1 MSELVERLRMRL
13 DREAGMQKLDE
24 TVEKY
29 GYANGAPWSFH
40 DHEFQREII
49 KDTSSRISV
58 RKCSQVGLSEV
69 MVQKLLAMAASL
81 RHVRIIFTLP
91 TKDMAVAFSK
101 DRIDGAID
109 QSEFYAGMVEKASNS
124 ASQKKIGSCMVYIAG
139 SFGANSA
146 ISVPAEILIHD
157 EVDFSNQV
165 VLGKLNSR
173 IRHASIVDDQG
184 YRGLKYM
191 FSTPT
196 VDGYGIDLTFQK
208 GTKKYYFVKCKCCE
222 TWQNPQFASDFVI
235 PGFDESMDQFSR
247 EHAFDAKLQLDE
259 AKILCPKCKKDLFPS
274 LIDPARRQ
282 WVALHPDRHEQSY
295 QVNPWD
301 VPQYNTPSQI
311 VRQMQDYPLKS
322 DFYNFVLGLPY
333 SDADNSFI
341 TDEVYKLSVRT
352 VTPMPYLAALVTS
365 HTVMGMDIGKV
376 CHLTVAIPVGTKLHI
391 VWAEKITNNR
401 NTPAA
406 PEILKRFDHYR
417 CAFMCI
423 DSLPD
428 ITLVNT
434 LLQARQD
441 IRAIV
446 YVRSISGPNIFEE
459 KTSEPV
465 VNVDR
470 TKSLTYLLNKHNSQ
484 EIQYPSS
491 DVITNEIF
499 DHLKTTK
506 KIRKQNVDGS
516 FTELFQTT
524 SSNDHWVHSVH
535 YAMLAAEI
543 KFGLG
548 SSNSGFPAPV
558 SVGVVSVGANHIEED
573 PLLKQYIWGI

>member
-1 MSELVERLRMRL
+1 MSELVARLRMRL
-13 DREAGMQKLDE
+13 DRESGMQQLDE
-24 TVEKY
+24 TVLKY
-29 GYANGAPWSFH
+29 GHANGSKFSFT

-91 TKDMAVAFSK
+91 TKDMATAFSK

-109 QSEFYAGMVEKASNS
+109 QSDFYGGMVERASNS
-124 ASQKKIGSCMVYIAG
+124 ASQKKIGSCMVYVAG

-173 IRHASIVDDQG
+173 IRHASIVDDKG

-196 VDGYGIDLTFQK
+196 VDGFGIDLTFQQ
-208 GTKKYYFVKCKCCE
+208 GSKKYYMVRCEHCE
-222 TWQNPQFASDFVI
+222 TWQNPQFTTDFVV
-235 PGFDESMDQFSR
+235 PGFDDSMDKWGR
-247 EHAFDAKLQLDE
+247 EDAYNKANDISA
-259 AKILCPKCKKDLFPS
+259 AKILCPNCRKDLFIS
-274 LIDPARRQ
+274 LTNPDRRQ

-301 VPQYNTPSQI
+301 VPAYNTPSEI

-341 TDEVYKLSVRT
+341 TDEIYMMSVKT
-352 VTPMPYLAALVTS
+352 VAPLPYLASLITQQ
-365 HTVMGMDIGKV
+365 TVMGMDIGKT
-376 CHLTVAIPVGTKLHI
+376 CHLTVAIPMGTKLHVI
-391 VWAEKITNNR
+391 HMEKIQ
-401 NTPAA
+401 NTREAPAA
-406 PEILKRFDHYR
+406 PEILRRFDFYR
-417 CAFMCI
+417 CVFMCI

-446 YVRSISGPNIFEE
+446 YVRSISGPRIFEE
-459 KTSEPV
+459 KSSEPV

-470 TKSLTYLLNKHNSQ
+470 TKSLTFLLNKHNSQ
-484 EIQYPSS
+484 EIQYPKNDSMTS
-491 DVITNEIF
+491 EAF

-506 KIRKQNVDGS
+506 KIRRQNVDGS
-516 FTELFQTT
+516 FTELFQSTT
-524 SSNDHWVHSVH
+524 PEDHWVHSLH
-535 YAMLAAEI
+535 YTMLAAEI

-548 SSNSGFPAPV
+548 NHGSGIMAPV
-558 SVGVVSVGANHIEED
+558 SVGVARVGESHTIEDE
-573 PLLKQYIWGI
+573 LAKRYVW

>member
-24 TVEKY
+24 TVLKY
-29 GYANGAPWSFH
+29 GYANGSAWSFK

-101 DRIDGAID
+101 YRVDGAID
-109 QSEFYAGMVEKASNS
+109 QSDFYAGMVEKASNS

-173 IRHASIVDDQG
+173 IRHASLVDDQG

-196 VDGYGIDLTFQK
+196 VDGYGIDLTFQQ
-208 GTKKYYFVKCKCCE
+208 GSKKYYFVKCEHCE
-222 TWQNPQFASDFVI
+222 TWQNPQFSTDFVL
-235 PGFDESMDQFSR
+235 PGFNESMDKFGREDAFSP
-247 EHAFDAKLQLDE
+247 HINIDGTQ
-259 AKILCPKCKKDLFPS
+259 ILCPGCRRDLFTS
-274 LIDPARRQ
+274 LINPDRRQ

-301 VPQYNTPSQI
+301 VPKYNTPSQI

-341 TDEVYKLSVRT
+341 TDEVYKLSVKT
-352 VTPMPYLAALVTS
+352 VDPLPYLASLITQQ
-365 HTVMGMDIGKV
+365 TVMGMDVGKV
-376 CHLTVAIPVGTKLHI
+376 CHLTVAIPMGSKLHVI
-391 VWAEKITNNR
+391 WAERIQNSR
-401 NTPAA
+401 AQPAA
-406 PEILKRFDHYR
+406 PEVLNRFDFFK

-428 ITLVNT
+428 ISLVNT

-441 IRAIV
+441 IRAVV
-446 YVRSISGPNIFEE
+446 YVRNIAGPTIFEE
-459 KTSEPV
+459 KTYEPI

-470 TKSLTYLLNKHNSQ
+470 TKSLTFLLNKHNSQ
-484 EIQYPSS
+484 EIRYPKS
-491 DVITNEIF
+491 DAITNDFFE
-499 DHLKTTK
+499 HLKTTK
-506 KIRKQNVDGS
+506 KIRRQNADGT

-524 SSNDHWVHSVH
+524 SSNDHWVHSLH

-548 SSNSGFPAPV
+548 SFNSGFSAPV
-558 SVGVVSVGANHIEED
+558 SVGVAKVGSNHEEID
-573 PLLKQYIWGI
+573 PLVKQYLW